1 MSPSRVDRRPLGVAP
16 RARAAAAL
24 AALTALTVLTVLTAG
39 PLAAAKSGA
48 GSVEKAALDLAVGQS
63 ASPARESIV
72 FATTL
77 TGWIDWSEN
86 WLASLD
92 WGFAWV
98 SVAETGAPA
107 RDGLWWGNPAFA
119 AHYRALLDGWRLRV
133 GLGIVAP
140 AAQLDTASAAETAR
154 GAYAYQR
161 AAGIVGGWDP
171 WLWAPDTLS
180 FIVPARVESL
190 AGSVLLGAELGVGVL
205 VGVQEHVDDV
215 GAVLQLGFDAAYVSD
230 IVRLGLGLYGVWT
243 PTAARDEFQGSLEPY
258 LRLETDPVF
267 IRLAF
272 TVNLDTPYG
281 TSFADDGLWG
291 LRLGVGADL

>member
-1 MSPSRVDRRPLGVAP
+1 MSPSRGDRLTGRRAP
-16 RARAAAAL
+16 RRAAATL
-24 AALTALTVLTVLTAG
+24 AALIAVALA
-39 PLAAAKSGA
+39 PLAAGKSGA
-48 GSVEKAALDLAVGQS
+48 GSVEKAAVDLAVGQS
-63 ASPARESIV
+63 SSPARESIV
-72 FATTL
+72 FETTL
-77 TGWIDWSEN
+77 TGWIDWSES
-86 WLASLD
+86 WLASVD

-98 SVAETGAPA
+98 SVAEAGAPA
-107 RDGLWWGNPAFA
+107 RDGIWWGNPAFA
-119 AHYRALLDGWRLRV
+119 AHYRTLLDGWQLRI

-140 AAQLDTASAAETAR
+140 AAQLDTTTAAETAR

-205 VGVQEHVDDV
+205 VGLEGHVDEV

-243 PTAARDEFQGSLEPY
+243 PTAARDEFQGSVEPY
-258 LRLETDPVF
+258 VRLDTDPVF

-281 TSFADDGLWG
+281 TSFGDDGLWG